1 MGAFFHML
9 YSFADDEVSGS
20 RYSLLAVLL
29 LVILGGL
36 LVPSSYLPEAF
47 RTISRCLPAVW
58 WVEGIE
64 NAAFGKLTPAGLLPS
79 LLILVICFLI
89 SQIAERRQMA

>member
-1 MGAFFHML
+1 MV

-20 RYSLLAVLL
+20 RYSLLAVLV

-36 LVPSSYLPEAF
+36 LVPGSYLPDAF
-47 RTISRCLPAVW
+47 RTISRLLPAVW

-64 NAAFGKLTPAGLLPS
+64 NAAFGTLTLSGLLPS
-79 LLILVICFLI
+79 LVIFVICFLAA
-89 SQIAERRQMA
+89 QIAERRQMA